1 MITKVAFTLTLLCI
15 LTYMQVWN
23 DYIADAANIDILNT
37 GFPGTSSAEF
47 GDPGGSADAAGASW
61 HLTSAAARPGAGE
74 P

>member
-37 GFPGTSSAEF
+37 GFPGTSSC
-47 GDPGGSADAAGASW
+47 
-61 HLTSAAARPGAGE
+61 
-74 P
+74 